1 MTPYTPGPKQRSV
14 IDSTDEVLVVVGGAG
29 TGKTTTAAAAARAH
43 LERSDALRAATGA
56 SDRAASSPGP
66 DRVLFLSFSRASVAR
81 ITDRS
86 RTILGPYSDRV
97 EVTTF
102 HALAWRLIRRFG
114 SAIDLPDPYLL
125 TKAQA
130 MLFTF
135 AGALQYRDLVP
146 KAMELLKLPVIADHV
161 QHRWSL
167 IVCDEFQ
174 DTDDRQYAFLCA
186 IRGDARL
193 ILLGDPNQC
202 IYASLPDAVGV
213 SPERL
218 EAALNL
224 PGSRCIELPEASY
237 RDPSGLIP
245 AAAAEIRR
253 RKFDGPALRAALDA
267 GRIRVFRYAN
277 PDSEAEVVAET
288 VEAIRAEGLSVA
300 VFSHHN
306 DALALLSDQ
315 LADAGI
321 PHEIIGLSESLSA
334 AVDAQVTMAQ
344 YAAGLRDWKAVL
356 QYLAIFVTSAVR
368 GNQAPALAHQILRTA
383 SASRTLQQRLEA
395 LQAGLDQ
402 ADGLTS
408 ALQVAARAHQAI
420 GLPNKASAWA
430 RAAQMLRPIYAAS
443 SRAPHGRHLRDE
455 QVLAT
460 LDRVVEDRRVAMLT
474 EDTTENEA
482 AVQLMN
488 LHQTKGREADATI
501 VILRSTDFFGTH
513 RSEPFEE
520 PSRLLH
526 VVFTRARKRVV
537 ALLFGASFG
546 PLIAPIADLADIP
559 QEPGRSYLQ

>member
-1 MTPYTPGPKQRSV
+1 VTTYKPCRKQRAV
-14 IDSTDEVLVVVGGAG
+14 IDSTGDVVVVLGGAG

-43 LERSDALRAATGA
+43 LERSDALRSA
-56 SDRAASSPGP
+56 SGISRRAASSPGP

-130 MLFTF
+130 MLFNVT
-135 AGALQYRDLVP
+135 GALHYRDLVP
-146 KAMELLKLPVIADHV
+146 KAMELLKLTAVADHV
-161 QHRWSL
+161 QRRWSL

-174 DTDDRQYAFLCA
+174 DTDDRQYDFLCA

-213 SPERL
+213 SPGRL
-218 EAALNL
+218 MAALNL
-224 PGSRCIELPEASY
+224 PGSRLIELPEASH
-237 RDPSGLIP
+237 RDPSGVIP

-253 RKFDGPALRAALDA
+253 RKFDGPAVQAALSA
-267 GRIRVFRYAN
+267 RRIHVFRYTD
-277 PDSEAEVVAET
+277 PESEADVVAEA
-288 VEAIRAEGLSVA
+288 VEALRAEGLSVA

-321 PHEIIGLSESLSA
+321 PHEISGLSESLTA
-334 AVDAQVTMAQ
+334 AIDAQVTMGQ
-344 YAAGLRDWKAVL
+344 YAAGLREWKVVL
-356 QYLAIFVTSAVR
+356 RYLAIFVTSAVR
-368 GNQAPALAHQILRTA
+368 GKQVPVLAYQLLGTA
-383 SASRTLQQRLEA
+383 GASRTLQQRLEA
-395 LQAGLDQ
+395 LKAALSQ
-402 ADGLTS
+402 ADDLAS
-408 ALQVAARAHQAI
+408 ALDLATRAHEAI

-430 RAAQMLRPIYAAS
+430 RAAQMLRPMHAAS
-443 SRAPHGRHLRDE
+443 SQARYGRRPSDE

-474 EDTTENEA
+474 EDTTETEA
-482 AVQLMN
+482 VVQLMN
-488 LHQTKGREADATI
+488 LHQTKGREADATV
-501 VILRSTDFFGTH
+501 VILRSTDFFGTD

-520 PSRLLH
+520 PSRLLY

-537 ALLFGASFG
+537 VLLFGSSFG
-546 PLIAPIADLADIP
+546 PLIAPIAGLADG
-559 QEPGRSYLQ
+559 PG

>member
-1 MTPYTPGPKQRSV
+1 MTTYKPCREQRSV
-14 IDSTDEVLVVVGGAG
+14 IDSIDDVVVVLGGAG

-43 LERSDALRAATGA
+43 LERSDALRAVGGI

-114 SAIDLPDPYLL
+114 SAIDLPAPYLL

-130 MLFTF
+130 MLFTVT
-135 AGALQYRDLVP
+135 GALQYRDLLP

-174 DTDDRQYAFLCA
+174 DTDDRQYAFLRA

-218 EAALNL
+218 KAALNL
-224 PGSRCIELPEASY
+224 PGARCIELPEASY

-253 RKFDGPALRAALDA
+253 RKFDGPALQAALDA
-267 GRIRVFRYAN
+267 GRIRVCRHAN

-288 VEAIRAEGLSVA
+288 VEALRAEGLSVA

-321 PHEIIGLSESLSA
+321 LHEITGLSESLSSA
-334 AVDAQVTMAQ
+334 IDAQITMGQ
-344 YAAGLRDWKAVL
+344 YAAGLREWKSVL

-368 GNQAPALAHQILRTA
+368 GQQVPPLAYQILGRA
-383 SASRTLQQRLEA
+383 DAPRTLQRRLEA
-395 LQAGLDQ
+395 LKAGLDL
-402 ADGLTS
+402 ADDLAS
-408 ALQVAARAHQAI
+408 ALNLAARAHEAI
-420 GLPNKASAWA
+420 GLPNKVSAWA
-430 RAAQMLRPIYAAS
+430 RAAQMLRPMYAAS
-443 SRAPHGRHLRDE
+443 SRARYGQHLSDE

-460 LDRVVEDRRVAMLT
+460 LDRVAEDRRVAMLT
-474 EDTTENEA
+474 EDTTETEA
-482 AVQLMN
+482 VVQLMN
-488 LHQTKGREADATI
+488 LHQTKGREADATV

-520 PSRLLH
+520 PSRLLY

-537 ALLFGASFG
+537 ALLFGSSFG
-546 PLIAPIADLADIP
+546 PLIAPIADLADVP
-559 QEPGRSYLQ
+559 Q